1 MERGKVFAFQLL
13 TDIDIGNVYLDFK
26 KLDSFGRQVVPKYV
40 IFLKHDSI

>member
-26 KLDSFGRQVVPKYV
+26 KIGFIWQASCAQICDFSKT
-40 IFLKHDSI
+40 